1 MAQSKY
7 SGYELETIISYN
19 RIDKTANVYTADSYV
34 MSKLDKLVEKY
45 PDEYKCIKDT
55 GDSKEYEFPK
65 KLIQFRSPRKMT
77 EAQIKAAT
85 ERLNKYNN
93 SKK

>member
-1 MAQSKY
+1 MPKY

-19 RIDKTANVYTADSYV
+19 RIDKTANLYTADSYV
-34 MSKLDKLVEKY
+34 INKMDKLVEKY
-45 PDEYKCIKDT
+45 PNEYRCIKDS
-55 GDSKEYEFPK
+55 GESKEYEFPK
-65 KLIQFRSPRKMT
+65 KLVQIRAPRKRPT
-77 EAQIKAAT
+77 DEKIKAAT